1 MSGSILTGVSCIHCG
16 KRGSRVVCKGCTS
29 TGRPSAL
36 RAWLTSSGTQI
47 TDLAAAVGCRRE
59 TILRAADGR
68 GMRGAVAVRVSR
80 ATGIPLDVLV
90 TGGGAK

>member
-1 MSGSILTGVSCIHCG
+1 VPKLSGIVCIHCG
-16 KRGSRVVCKGCTS
+16 KRGNRVVCKGCTS
-29 TGRPSAL
+29 GRPTAL
-36 RAWLTSSGTQI
+36 RAWLTSSGTQV

-90 TGGGAK
+90 TGGAK